1 MLTRRLAEVHCHFE
15 KYDQSLVPGMY
26 MNAEIETSTSF
37 SNAVPEESIVNFEGK
52 DFVFVE
58 DKKQTY
64 RLTPVTLGET
74 ENGFIQILNLMILTI
89 KKLSPKMLIP
99 FL

>member
-1 MLTRRLAEVHCHFE
+1 
-15 KYDQSLVPGMY
+15 

-58 DKKQTY
+58 VKKQTY

-74 ENGFIQILNLMILTI
+74 ENGFTQILNFDDFKNKKIVTKNAYTLLM
-89 KKLSPKMLIP
+89 KLKNTEEEE
-99 FL
+99 